1 MRIED
6 FKVTLEIIGL
16 FVRALGALVFGVGA
30 GWMVVKAFKLEGQ
43 GWQLPMA
50 AILALLATFVLV
62 GHWVAGGA
70 TIGFFG
76 LGAGAAV
83 LIWGLTWG
91 RKPKREEEDED

>member
-6 FKVTLEIIGL
+6 FKITLEIIGL

-30 GWMVVKAFKLEGQ
+30 GWMVVKAFKPEGQ
-43 GWQLPMA
+43 GWQLPLA
-50 AILALLATFVLV
+50 AMLALLATFVLI

-83 LIWGLTWG
+83 LIWGMSGG
-91 RKPKREEEDED
+91 RRHKRDEEDED